1 MPAAERYSS
10 HGFRRGA
17 AQELKESGAQWPIV
31 AEVGKWNGLS
41 FRPYVDLPDELA
53 EGMAHLFIDSYSF
66 ESDEE
71 PVD

>member
-1 MPAAERYSS
+1 M
-10 HGFRRGA
+10 
-17 AQELKESGAQWPIV
+17 